1 MSYAPYSPVVPRGAS
16 AYSFVCLLRRFN
28 SVRSAGRTRLKELGL
43 SSGSFSETATIGT
56 VSKVCCNEVIPS
68 NQLLIEHTVFGF
80 YSLSLEKNERDKWIE
95 AIVQKR
101 DLNRLR
107 AWVKS
112 VTSSA
117 IDSNGLRFCP
127 DCTSAEKRE
136 VGVSTWRVINQLPFV
151 RRCAIHGAALKSAC
165 ANCKQALDKGRAYR
179 LPEDGCKKCG
189 GYEFED
195 VDQIYA
201 FAYKRVVELCFEA
214 FATQPDDYRPKPW
227 IHRMCGIA
235 QHFGGVDQAA
245 TFVKQSVCAGWGIS
259 NVNELSDLL
268 EFKFPPRFI
277 EGLVAGN
284 ALNQPLLAQMIVHEA
299 LERVGFWKLPEGT
312 THSLNYASAD
322 DHRVKSDRSRFKK
335 MSNQLATHGV
345 PYWAAKRMLNGA
357 SLGSL
362 ATELGID
369 RRKLRSIVQL
379 AIEPHELAFF
389 PHQEKKASCSSST
402 RGMTTEQKA
411 VYYKAVVTKIVQDNP
426 KITRSKLLSRT
437 LAMTWL
443 YRNDPKWVSEN
454 TPKGNRGRPRKSTDR
469 DEC

>member
-1 MSYAPYSPVVPRGAS
+1 MSYVPYCPVASRGAS
-16 AYSFVCLLRRFN
+16 TYSFVCLLLRFN
-28 SVRSAGRTRLKELGL
+28 SVQSSSRTRLKELGL
-43 SSGSFSETATIGT
+43 PLGLFSETATVGA
-56 VSKVCCNEVIPS
+56 VAKACCNEVIPP

-101 DLNRLR
+101 DLQRLR
-107 AWVKS
+107 SWVKS

-127 DCTSAEKRE
+127 DCSSAEKRE
-136 VGVSTWRVINQLPFV
+136 VGVSTWSVINQLPFV

-165 ANCKQALDKGRAYR
+165 ATCKQALDKGRAYR
-179 LPEDGCKKCG
+179 LPGDGCKRCG
-189 GYEFED
+189 GHEFED
-195 VDQIYA
+195 VDQIDA

-227 IHRMCGIA
+227 IDRMCGIA
-235 QHFGGVDQAA
+235 QHFGGIEQAA
-245 TFVKQSVCAGWGIS
+245 TFVKQCVCEGWSIS

-277 EGLVAGN
+277 EDLVAGN
-284 ALNQPLLAQMIVHEA
+284 SLNQPLLAQLIVHEA
-299 LERVGFWKLPEGT
+299 LERVGLWKLPGVT
-312 THSLNYASAD
+312 THSLNYTSAD
-322 DHRVKSDRSRFKK
+322 DHRVNSELSRFKK
-335 MSNQLATHGV
+335 ISNQLATHGV
-345 PYWAAKRMLNGA
+345 PYWATKRMINGT

-369 RRKLRSIVQL
+369 NRKLRSIVQL
-379 AIEPHELAFF
+379 AIEPYEISLFA
-389 PHQEKKASCSSST
+389 PEYGGASRFSGA
-402 RGMTTEQKA
+402 RGMTTEQKD

-426 KITRSKLLSRT
+426 KITRTELLGRT
-437 LAMTWL
+437 SAMTWL
-443 YRNDPKWVSEN
+443 YRNDPWWVSEN
-454 TPKGNRGRPRKSTDR
+454 IPKGNRGRPRKSNDQ